1 MGKPKAPTPPDP
13 RQTAAAS
20 EGTNIGTGVAN
31 AFLNNVN
38 QITPYGSLTYNQT
51 GQYGW
56 SDPYS
61 GQSYSIPQFTAT
73 QTLSPQQQAIE
84 NQNQAAQ
91 FNLASL
97 ANTQSGR
104 VGNLLSS
111 NLNLADAPA
120 AGAPGSVLG
129 ASGDITKTYGP
140 ADDFSSDRARV
151 EQSLFDR
158 LNPQLDR
165 QRSQI
170 EQRLADQ
177 GIRYG
182 SQAYTSAMDD
192 YNRQTNDLRLGI
204 TQTAGQEQQR
214 MMDMAAQRAGFQNA
228 AQQQSYNEQQGVVAA
243 QNAARSQWLTE
254 QYANRNQPINEI
266 TALMS
271 GSQVQNPNFVN
282 TPNYQIPTTDTA
294 GLINQNYAQQQQNYQ
309 NAMSSWNSMMGGI
322 LGLGG
327 SLGGA
332 SLVARG
338 LGGGGGYP
346 TVSGVTGIY

>member
-1 MGKPKAPTPPDP
+1 
-13 RQTAAAS
+13 
-20 EGTNIGTGVAN
+20 
-31 AFLNNVN
+31 
-38 QITPYGSLTYNQT
+38 
-51 GQYGW
+51 
-56 SDPYS
+56 
-61 GQSYSIPQFTAT
+61 
-73 QTLSPQQQAIE
+73 
-84 NQNQAAQ
+84 
-91 FNLASL
+91 
-97 ANTQSGR
+97 
-104 VGNLLSS
+104 
-111 NLNLADAPA
+111 
-120 AGAPGSVLG
+120 
-129 ASGDITKTYGP
+129 
-140 ADDFSSDRARV
+140 
-151 EQSLFDR
+151 
-158 LNPQLDR
+158 
-165 QRSQI
+165 
-170 EQRLADQ
+170 
-177 GIRYG
+177 
-182 SQAYTSAMDD
+182 
-192 YNRQTNDLRLGI
+192 
-204 TQTAGQEQQR
+204 
-214 MMDMAAQRAGFQNA
+214 MAAQRAGFQNA